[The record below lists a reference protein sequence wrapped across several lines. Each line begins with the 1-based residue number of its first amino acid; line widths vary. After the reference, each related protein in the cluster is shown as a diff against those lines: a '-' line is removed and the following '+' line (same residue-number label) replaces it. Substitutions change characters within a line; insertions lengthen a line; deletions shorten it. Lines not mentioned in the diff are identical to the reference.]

1 MPSSSLNQVSDE
13 HVKKAWEYVFRG
25 VPPEQAA
32 ELVLPPGDGPVGSM
46 NRGVYSFALV
56 TVLSRKKLL
65 FGRAVDAV
73 RTGGDWR
80 RVFRG
85 TRTVFWPSSKERD
98 ELGFDD
104 VFCHLTNAKEPY
116 EGRDVVIR
124 VRVNHSEKSLESV
137 EVLLPEVVK

>member
-85 TRTVFWPSSKERD
+85 
-98 ELGFDD
+98 
-104 VFCHLTNAKEPY
+104 
-116 EGRDVVIR
+116 R
-124 VRVNHSEKSLESV
+124 VRSSGPLRRSGTNSGSTTSSAI
-137 EVLLPEVVK
+137 